1 MRLRN
6 VHFFLPLQH
15 SAVDFAGECH
25 VGHLGLA
32 LLKLYATVSHEGK
45 SMINSKTRAAFT
57 GAEPAT
63 RTASVSALISARIG
77 ESQRNKSNAASAI
90 HAKD

>member
-1 MRLRN
+1 
-6 VHFFLPLQH
+6 
-15 SAVDFAGECH
+15 
-25 VGHLGLA
+25 
-32 LLKLYATVSHEGK
+32 VSHEGK

>member
-25 VGHLGLA
+25 VGPLGLA

-45 SMINSKTRAAFT
+45 LMIKHRAFARHAGGLAAQPPKTGRPQDHLARAASKLADCP
-57 GAEPAT
+57 GGRRP
-63 RTASVSALISARIG
+63 LIG
-77 ESQRNKSNAASAI
+77 
-90 HAKD
+90 